1 MSNNDELIAQF
12 TEITGASAE
21 SAKFYLESSNWA
33 LQDALSNYLTNTA
46 DGDDVNED
54 MDPIGEDD
62 SILMPPTNAN
72 QTGQSSQTSDETK
85 TTAKSNKKSGS
96 SRATRPKIATLHNM
110 SQNSSSDE
118 EGQAFYAGGSERSG
132 QQVLGPPKRKN
143 FSEKLTDMFRQAHE
157 QAHEHP
163 APSTSSSGASWGVGL
178 RLGQTEDDHSV
189 VNAGAKNNSRKAQ
202 SVVLKL
208 WSQGFSINDGE
219 LRLYDDPENKEFL
232 ETVMRGEIPSE
243 LIEMGSMVSVDV
255 EDHRQEDFK
264 RKVKK
269 VQTFK
274 GSGHTLGSPAPNVVE
289 TNTVDAPE
297 DGSSNGDNETKA
309 KEQLNIKTNEPVTQL
324 QIRLADGSR
333 ITSQFNLTHTV
344 GDIRQFIETARPQFA
359 HRTFALVSSFP
370 TREIDDDTAT
380 IEKAGLKNAALM
392 QRFK

>member
-12 TEITGASAE
+12 TEITGATAE

-33 LQDALSNYLTNTA
+33 LQDALSNYLTNAA
-46 DGDDVNED
+46 DGDDVNDIEPND
-54 MDPIGEDD
+54 DDD
-62 SILMPPTNAN
+62 SILMPPTNSN
-72 QTGQSSQTSDETK
+72 RTGSSQQTDEPS
-85 TTAKSNKKSGS
+85 TAKPNKKSGS
-96 SRATRPKIATLHNM
+96 SRTTRPKIATLHNM

-189 VNAGAKNNSRKAQ
+189 VNAGAKNDSRKAQ

-274 GSGHTLGSPAPNVVE
+274 GSGQTLGSPAPNVVE
-289 TNTVDAPE
+289 TNAVDAPE
-297 DGSSNGDNETKA
+297 DGSSNEDNESKA
-309 KEQLNIKTNEPVTQL
+309 KEQLNVKTGEPVTQL

-344 GDIRQFIETARPQFA
+344 GDIRQFIETARPQYA
-359 HRTFALVSSFP
+359 HRTFILVSSFP

-380 IEKAGLKNAALM
+380 IEKAGLKNAAIM